1 MMSKK
6 TVTAVLVV
14 IGFLLL
20 AGVAFI
26 LYKGDNESPAIS
38 FSGTEL
44 SYTEGEDESVL
55 LSNITAKDNVD
66 GDVTASIRV
75 DSITPLSDG
84 KHAKVTYIVKDSSNN
99 ITTAS
104 QVVNYTASASES
116 GQTNSAKDT
125 GSDTLATDSASAMTA
140 SSETESQGSGT
151 ADSTST
157 AASTTGSTAA
167 SAAAAN
173 SETAGADTA
182 SSSGST
188 ASAAPSTTPEPGGP
202 TIKMK
207 ATSAKIGVN
216 DSFEYTS
223 YIESITDSKDTS
235 SALYGN
241 IILTGDYKTKKAG
254 TYDIKIYVVDS
265 DNNKSNVVDF
275 ILTRG

>member
-140 SSETESQGSGT
+140 SAETGSQGSGT
-151 ADSTST
+151 ADST
-157 AASTTGSTAA
+157 STTGSTAA